1 MPVADNLKRVTAE
14 LPESVRLVAVSK
26 FHPAEAVV
34 EAYGAG
40 QRIFGES
47 RADELTAKR
56 AACPDDIEWH
66 FIGHL
71 QSNKVSRVV
80 EAADVIQSIDSV
92 RLLRRVDDAAARLGR
107 RLRVFLQVHVAA
119 EDTKFGFTPE
129 ELDAEITPELLAGL
143 RATEITGVMGMA
155 TNTDDTT
162 VVESD
167 FARIQSFKQRL
178 DARYPQLTD
187 FTELSIGMSH
197 DWPLAVRHG
206 ATIVRIGT
214 SIFGPRQY

>member
-1 MPVADNLKRVTAE
+1 MPVADNLKRVTSE
-14 LPESVRLVAVSK
+14 LPEGVRLVAVSK

-71 QSNKVSRVV
+71 QSNKVSRGV
-80 EAADVIQSIDSV
+80 EAAAVIQSIDSV
-92 RLLRRVDDAAARLGR
+92 RLLRR
-107 RLRVFLQVHVAA
+107 VAA

-155 TNTDDTT
+155 TNTDDTDR
-162 VVESD
+162 VRAD
-167 FARIQSFKQRL
+167 FRAIRAAFELLKPRIAGLRDISMGM
-178 DARYPQLTD
+178 TD
-187 FTELSIGMSH
+187 DHLIAIEEGSTM
-197 DWPLAVRHG
+197 
-206 ATIVRIGT
+206 VRIGT
-214 SIFGPRQY
+214 EIFGPRQY

>member
-1 MPVADNLKRVTAE
+1 MPVADNLKRVTSE
-14 LPESVRLVAVSK
+14 LPEGVRLVAVSK
-26 FHPAEAVV
+26 FHPAEAVM
-34 EAYGAG
+34 EAYDAG

-71 QSNKVSRVV
+71 QSNKVGRVV

-107 RLRVFLQVHVAA
+107 RLKVFLQVHVAA

-155 TNTDDTT
+155 TNTDDTDR
-162 VVESD
+162 VRAD
-167 FARIQSFKQRL
+167 FRAIRAAFELLKPRIAGLRDISMGM
-178 DARYPQLTD
+178 TD
-187 FTELSIGMSH
+187 DHLIAIEEGSTM
-197 DWPLAVRHG
+197 
-206 ATIVRIGT
+206 VRIGT
-214 SIFGPRQY
+214 EIFGPRQY

>member
-14 LPESVRLVAVSK
+14 LPEGVRLVAVSK
-26 FHPAEAVV
+26 FHPAEVV
-34 EAYGAG
+34 MEAYDAG

-71 QSNKVSRVV
+71 QSNKVGRVV

-107 RLRVFLQVHVAA
+107 RIRVLLQVHVAA
-119 EDTKFGFTPE
+119 EETKFGFTPE

-155 TNTDDTT
+155 TNTDDTARVRADFETIASLHRRILTMCPDLRGFDT
-162 VVESD
+162 VSM
-167 FARIQSFKQRL
+167 
-178 DARYPQLTD
+178 
-187 FTELSIGMSH
+187 GMSG
-197 DWPLAVRHG
+197 DYLTAIEAGANMVR
-206 ATIVRIGT
+206 VGT
-214 SIFGPRQY
+214 AIFGERQ

>member
-1 MPVADNLKRVTAE
+1 MPVADNLKRVTSE
-14 LPESVRLVAVSK
+14 LPEGVRLVAVSK

-155 TNTDDTT
+155 TNTDDTDDT
-162 VVESD
+162 DRVRAD
-167 FARIQSFKQRL
+167 FRAIRAAFELLKPRIAGLRDISMGM
-178 DARYPQLTD
+178 TD
-187 FTELSIGMSH
+187 DHLIAIEEGSTM
-197 DWPLAVRHG
+197 
-206 ATIVRIGT
+206 VRIGT
-214 SIFGPRQY
+214 EIFGPRQY

>member
-1 MPVADNLKRVTAE
+1 MPVADNLKRVTSE
-14 LPESVRLVAVSK
+14 LPEGVRLVAVSK

-119 EDTKFGFTPE
+119 EETKFGFTPE

-155 TNTDDTT
+155 TNTDDTDDT
-162 VVESD
+162 DRVRAD
-167 FARIQSFKQRL
+167 FRAIRAAFELLKPRIAGLRDISMGM
-178 DARYPQLTD
+178 TD
-187 FTELSIGMSH
+187 DHLIAIEEGSTM
-197 DWPLAVRHG
+197 
-206 ATIVRIGT
+206 VRIGT
-214 SIFGPRQY
+214 EIFGPRQY